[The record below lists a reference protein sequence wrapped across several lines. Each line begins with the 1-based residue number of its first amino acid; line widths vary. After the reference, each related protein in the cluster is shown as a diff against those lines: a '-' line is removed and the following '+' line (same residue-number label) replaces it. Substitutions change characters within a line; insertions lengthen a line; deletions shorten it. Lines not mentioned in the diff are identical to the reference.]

1 MKPGLSVRSG
11 TGAGSG
17 GVWVPAT
24 LAALVSGGGHLG
36 GIVMA
41 FQHGTGAACPPAS
54 GRLCPAGTVAALQE
68 TASPW

>member
-17 GVWVPAT
+17 RVWAPAIS
-24 LAALVSGGGHLG
+24 AGLVSGGGRLG
-36 GIVMA
+36 GIVVA
-41 FQHGTGAACPPAS
+41 FQLGTGAACPPAS
-54 GRLCPAGTVAALQE
+54 GRLCPARTAAAPAK